1 MIEFLLKR
9 VEIKTYQ
16 ARLESICLRWG
27 RLLVVSRFFLL
38 VLLFGGKF
46 LLVTL
51 VVRNLGALIDGC
63 SDIFT
68 GMALLFAAKKSILS
82 FTDRCLANCFC

>member
-1 MIEFLLKR
+1 M
-9 VEIKTYQ
+9 
-16 ARLESICLRWG
+16 ESISLRWG

-46 LLVTL
+46 FLVAL
-51 VVRNLGALIDGC
+51 VVRNLGPLVDGG
-63 SDIFT
+63 SDILS

-82 FTDRCLANCFC
+82 FADRGLANCFC